1 MIFQAKV
8 PLKCRLLACAG
19 ALVVTTSTAFT
30 QTSAKQGFETFRM
43 VQSRNI
49 FDPNRQPIRPASSI
63 RRQPPAP
70 VTRNDYASLTG
81 TMVTPEKSLA
91 FFSGTRAEYNKVL
104 PVKGAIAGATITRIE
119 PTQVEVERDGKRIM
133 LAVGQSL
140 PLGAGSTPVATPPPS
155 ASPGAATP
163 AATSSASP
171 EAALPAEAGA
181 AASASPAPGN
191 TAPLTLDRDAL
202 IKRMMERRQQQTK

>member
-1 MIFQAKV
+1 MIFQDKFWS
-8 PLKCRLLACAG
+8 KCRLLACAG

-30 QTSAKQGFETFRM
+30 QTTAKQGFETFRM

-49 FDPNRQPIRPASSI
+49 FDPNRQPIRPASA
-63 RRQPPAP
+63 RPRPTAP

-133 LAVGQSL
+133 LAVGQAL
-140 PLGAGSTPVATPPPS
+140 PLGAESAPATPPPA
-155 ASPGAATP
+155 ASPAAATP
-163 AATSSASP
+163 ATTTASP
-171 EAALPAEAGA
+171 EPIPPADAGTG
-181 AASASPAPGN
+181 ASASPAPGN